1 MLIGKFK
8 TSHDRLL
15 DEIGH
20 AFCAYS
26 SLFRTNL
33 KNSSEIKKSSE
44 EKKMVRTKVELCG
57 VDTASLPV
65 LKHEEMRELFV
76 RLQSGEEWVRDELV
90 ICNLR
95 LVLSIVGRFSYR
107 GEQADD
113 LFQVGCIGLLKAI
126 DHFDLKH
133 NVRFSTY
140 AVPMIIGEIRRHLR
154 DHHALRVSRSLR
166 DIAYK
171 AMQAKEKFIS
181 ENLHEPTIEQLAE
194 AIEMKKEDV
203 LYALDAIQD
212 PLSLQEPIYSDGG
225 DAVYI
230 MDQLRDDDVSEDQWV
245 AYVSVKESMQKLDE
259 RQQMILSKRFYY
271 GETQTEIAKS
281 LGISQA
287 QISRLEKNAIET
299 MQKDYKLG

>member
-1 MLIGKFK
+1 
-8 TSHDRLL
+8 
-15 DEIGH
+15 
-20 AFCAYS
+20 
-26 SLFRTNL
+26 
-33 KNSSEIKKSSE
+33 
-44 EKKMVRTKVELCG
+44 MVRMKVELCG
-57 VDTASLPV
+57 VDTSKLPI
-65 LKHEEMRELFV
+65 LKHEEMKALFE
-76 RLQSGEEWVRDELV
+76 RMQAGEEEVREQLV
-90 ICNLR
+90 MCNLR

-140 AVPMIIGEIRRHLR
+140 AVPMIVGEIRRHLR

-171 AMQAKEKFIS
+171 AMQAKEQFVL
-181 ENLHEPTIEQLAE
+181 ENLYEPTLKQIADML
-194 AIEMKKEDV
+194 EMKQEDV

-212 PLSLQEPIYSDGG
+212 PMSLQEPIYADGSDP
-225 DAVYI
+225 VY
-230 MDQLRDDDVSEDQWV
+230 MLDQLKGDVSEDQWV

-259 RQQMILSKRFYY
+259 RQQLIVAKRFYY
-271 GETQTEIAKS
+271 GETQTEIAKT

-287 QISRLEKNAIET
+287 QISRLEKSAIT
-299 MQKDYKLG
+299 LMQKDYKIE